1 MSEIKE
7 KYKIIN
13 TILDIVF
20 TTISLLAVAL
30 LIAIVGFYL
39 DYQQTK
45 LVGTLMRVT
54 TLVFVVQEFIRW
66 FIVKDLKS
74 YFKKRLIENILAFLI
89 ILQYIIQPIS
99 YITKITSFDLIDIT
113 FVYFGLLQVIVFIAF
128 FIRFFKYNAYIG
140 RVKLHPVFITAI
152 SFAVMI
158 VIGTLFLMLPKATPI
173 DYSISFLD
181 ALFTATSAVCVTGL
195 NVIDIYSGF
204 TTLGKIIILILIQIG
219 GIGVMVLSAFV
230 ASFFLGGLSYK
241 MRVMVK
247 EMLSEDNLSEVS
259 IILKRI
265 TIFTF
270 TFEFLGVILLYFSL
284 GSNLNELNL
293 SNLTLAIFHSISSF
307 CNAGF
312 STFPNGL
319 YNSGLHEN
327 YFFLSVTM
335 FLIVAGSLGYIVIY
349 EIYIYYLYRIKKKIK
364 KRLTLTS
371 RIVLVTTISIIIIGS
386 ILIIIF
392 DAYERETWMS
402 WFDKIYHSVFLVIT
416 GRGCGL
422 NTIDIGKL
430 PTIALLI
437 VAVIMWIGTS
447 PGSTGGGI
455 KETTFTVILLH
466 FFNYIRG
473 KEHVEIYH
481 RRIDKGTILKSQ
493 MIFVSAF
500 LVLFIVIFALVFFQ
514 PDMELRDLVF
524 ESISALSTTGLSTG
538 ITSNLI
544 APSKIIIILAMYIG
558 RIGTLSFF
566 LAFSSEK
573 EELKYDIPSE
583 KIIVG

>member
-74 YFKKRLIENILAFLI
+74 YLKKRLIENILAFLI

-195 NVIDIYSGF
+195 NVIEISSGF
-204 TTLGKIIILILIQIG
+204 TTFGKIIILCLIQIG

-265 TIFTF
+265 TIFTL
-270 TFEFLGVILLYFSL
+270 TFELLGVVLLYFSL
-284 GSNLNELNL
+284 GSNFNELDFN
-293 SNLTLAIFHSISSF
+293 NLTLAIFHSISSF

-312 STFPNGL
+312 YIIPDGL
-319 YNSGLHEN
+319 NNIGLHDN

-335 FLIVAGSLGYIVIY
+335 FLIIAGSLGYIVIY
-349 EIYIYYLYRIKKKIK
+349 EIYIYYIYKIKKKIK

-386 ILIIIF
+386 VLIIIF
-392 DAYERETWMS
+392 NSFENEKWMS
-402 WFDKIYHSVFLVIT
+402 WSEKIYHGIFFVIS
-416 GRGCGL
+416 GRGCGFS
-422 NTIDIGKL
+422 TINIGQL
-430 PTIALLI
+430 PTITLLI
-437 VAVIMWIGTS
+437 VSVIMWIGTS

-455 KETTFTVILLH
+455 KETTFTVIVLH

-473 KEHVEIYH
+473 KEYVEIYH

-514 PDMELRDLVF
+514 PDMEFRDLVF
-524 ESISALSTTGLSTG
+524 ESISAVSTTGLSTG
-538 ITSNLI
+538 ITSDLI
-544 APSKIIIILAMYIG
+544 TPSKIVIILAMYIG

>member
-74 YFKKRLIENILAFLI
+74 YLKKRLIENILAFLI

-195 NVIDIYSGF
+195 NVIEISSGF
-204 TTLGKIIILILIQIG
+204 TTFGKIIILCLIQIG

-265 TIFTF
+265 TIFTL
-270 TFEFLGVILLYFSL
+270 TFELLGVVLLYFSL
-284 GSNLNELNL
+284 GSNFNELDFN
-293 SNLTLAIFHSISSF
+293 NLTLAIFHSISSF

-312 STFPNGL
+312 YIIPDGL
-319 YNSGLHEN
+319 NNIGLHDN

-335 FLIVAGSLGYIVIY
+335 FLIIAGSLGYIVIY
-349 EIYIYYLYRIKKKIK
+349 EIYIYYIYKIKKKIK

-386 ILIIIF
+386 ILILIF
-392 DAYERETWMS
+392 NSFENEKWMS
-402 WFDKIYHSVFLVIT
+402 WAEKIYHGIFFVIS
-416 GRGCGL
+416 GRGCGFS
-422 NTIDIGKL
+422 TINIGQL

-437 VAVIMWIGTS
+437 VSVIMWIGTS

-455 KETTFTVILLH
+455 KETTFTVIVLH

-473 KEHVEIYH
+473 KEYVEIYH

-514 PDMELRDLVF
+514 PDMEFRDLVF
-524 ESISALSTTGLSTG
+524 ESISAVSTTGLSTG
-538 ITSNLI
+538 ITSDLI
-544 APSKIIIILAMYIG
+544 TPSKIVIILAMYIG